1 MMLKNTLLRGF
12 IKMKKSLIDRINELA
27 RKAKAE
33 GLTDEEKLEQQMLRE
48 KYIADFKKGLIS
60 ALESIVLVDAEGKL
74 SKLEKRQFPEQ

>member
-1 MMLKNTLLRGF
+1 
-12 IKMKKSLIDRINELA
+12 MKKSMIDRINELA

>member
-1 MMLKNTLLRGF
+1 M
-12 IKMKKSLIDRINELA
+12 IDRINELA

>member
-1 MMLKNTLLRGF
+1 L
-12 IKMKKSLIDRINELA
+12 KKSMIDRINELA